1 MVTQAPGSL
10 SRTQRSITGSRQR
23 EVVSITEPIEVIVGL
38 GDDQALELLN
48 TRAVPAPGVQ
58 VELIGD
64 GAGYLAWLTRAGLIE
79 ERDLEAIAARFSPV
93 ELDEAAAAA
102 RDLRERLR
110 LAVMAWIEDPAA
122 PIPSE
127 VIDRLNTVLESGQRF
142 AQLHPDNTGG
152 LEVHDHHRWTH
163 LAQLLV
169 PVAETWARLLADGE
183 PALVRQCEGCT
194 IIFYDRTK
202 AHRRRWCSMA
212 LCGNRE
218 KVRRHRA
225 GIADKK
231 DPDAETDPG

>member
-1 MVTQAPGSL
+1 MA
-10 SRTQRSITGSRQR
+10 
-23 EVVSITEPIEVIVGL
+23 SITEPIEVIVGL

-64 GAGYLAWLTRAGLIE
+64 GRDYLAWLIRAGLIE
-79 ERDLEAIAARFSPV
+79 ERDRSAIEEMFSPA
-93 ELDEAAAAA
+93 ELDDVATAA

-110 LAVMAWIEDPAA
+110 LAVTTWIEDPSA
-122 PIPSE
+122 PMPSE
-127 VIDRLNTVLESGQRF
+127 VIDRLNAVLHAGQRF
-142 AQLHPDNTGG
+142 MQLHTDDQGG
-152 LEVHDHHRWTH
+152 LQVRDHHRWTH

-169 PVAETWARLLADGE
+169 PVAEAWARLLTEGE
-183 PALVRQCEGCT
+183 PTLVRQCEGCT
-194 IIFYDRTK
+194 IIFYDHTK

-225 GIADKK
+225 GIADKNT
-231 DPDAETDPG
+231 PDAETHSS

>member
-1 MVTQAPGSL
+1 MA
-10 SRTQRSITGSRQR
+10 
-23 EVVSITEPIEVIVGL
+23 SITEPIEVIVGL

-48 TRAVPAPGVQ
+48 TRAMPAPGMQ

-64 GAGYLAWLTRAGLIE
+64 GPGYLAWLTRAGLIE
-79 ERDLEAIAARFSPV
+79 ERDRAAIEETFSPAQ
-93 ELDEAAAAA
+93 LDDVAAAA

-110 LAVMAWIEDPAA
+110 LAVTAWMKDPSA

-127 VIDRLNTVLESGQRF
+127 VIDRLNTVMHEGERF
-142 AQLHPDNTGG
+142 TQLHTDDTGA
-152 LEVHDHHRWTH
+152 LQVHDHHRWTR

-169 PVAETWARLLADGE
+169 PVAEAWARLLVDGE
-183 PALVRQCEGCT
+183 PTLVRQCEGCT

-225 GIADKK
+225 GIADRK
-231 DPDAETDPG
+231 DPDADVDPS